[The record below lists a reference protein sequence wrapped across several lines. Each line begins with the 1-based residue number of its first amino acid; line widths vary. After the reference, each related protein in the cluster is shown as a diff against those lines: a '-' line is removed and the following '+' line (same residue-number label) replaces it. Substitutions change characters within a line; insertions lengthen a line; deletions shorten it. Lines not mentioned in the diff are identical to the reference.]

1 MATTKTAKKASN
13 ITKKSTV
20 TAPSVVGAKGQAKQ
34 PTLGSVLTKYKKV
47 ILIACGI
54 VILAALLFLGRG
66 LFLAGTV
73 NGQPISRFAI
83 IRELEK
89 QGGQQALEK
98 EITKSLVFQEAS
110 KKNIT
115 ASKEE
120 IDKEIAKITKQIK
133 DQGQDLNELLKAQ
146 GIAQADFESDIK
158 MQIVVTELLGDK
170 TKVTD
175 KEVNDFIAKN
185 ESLMTEEKDKA
196 KAKEN
201 IRLQLQQQ
209 KLSTEYQKW
218 IAEIRKNASV
228 LQFVEY

>member
-13 ITKKSTV
+13 ITKKS
-20 TAPSVVGAKGQAKQ
+20 VVATSSPTKVKTQSKQ
-34 PTLGSVLTKYKKV
+34 TMGSILTKYRNV
-47 ILIACGI
+47 ILISCGI
-54 VILAALLFLGRG
+54 IILAALLFLGRG
-66 LFLAGTV
+66 LFLSATV
-73 NGQPISRFAI
+73 NGQPISRFTI

-89 QGGQQALEK
+89 QGGQQALER

-120 IDKEIAKITKQIK
+120 IDREIAKVTKQIK

-146 GIAQADFESDIK
+146 GISQADFQNDIK

-170 TKVTD
+170 TKVSD

-185 ESLMTEEKDKA
+185 ETLMADEKDKT

-218 IAEIRKNASV
+218 IAEIRKNANV